1 MDLAARDECVRAV
14 TKGTNQVFDATL
26 IFRRRNELGLSLRDV
41 AARVGVSDR
50 SISNLEKE
58 ITGHRR
64 MTLDLVCKLA
74 DVLSI
79 SLRDLFTSDTDV
91 ANDPQPDDVRL
102 ECALLIARN
111 KVTRRHIATVF
122 GWTLDYTES
131 VADQLEARLQRTG
144 CRLTRV
150 GGYRLVPATSVLTR
164 PETIKAGQ
172 AGTRKRGPSVDMAR
186 MLRDLIVYGDQAGSL
201 QRSGRYQRVV
211 VGRLINCGFVL
222 DASRAKRV
230 AGDVLFSVGLAGET
244 KGIAT
249 AALVAA
255 ESSRMPRPDSQMR

>member
-1 MDLAARDECVRAV
+1 MDLAARHERVRAV

-50 SISNLEKE
+50 SISNLENE

-64 MTLDLVCKLA
+64 MTLDLICKLA

-79 SLRDLFTSDTDV
+79 PLRDFFTSDTDIGS
-91 ANDPQPDDVRL
+91 DPQPDDVRL

-111 KVTRRHIATVF
+111 VVTRAHIAVVF
-122 GWTLDYTES
+122 GWTLEYTEA

-144 CRLTRV
+144 CRLSRV
-150 GGYRLVPATSVLTR
+150 TGYRLVPATSVLTR
-164 PETIKAGQ
+164 QQTYKAGQ

-186 MLRDLIVYGDQAGSL
+186 MLRELIEYGDHAGSL
-201 QRSGRYQRVV
+201 QRSGGYQRVV

-222 DASRAKRV
+222 DGSRAKRV
-230 AGDVLFSVGLAGET
+230 SGDVLFSVGLTGET

-255 ESSRMPRPDSQMR
+255 EASRVPRSES